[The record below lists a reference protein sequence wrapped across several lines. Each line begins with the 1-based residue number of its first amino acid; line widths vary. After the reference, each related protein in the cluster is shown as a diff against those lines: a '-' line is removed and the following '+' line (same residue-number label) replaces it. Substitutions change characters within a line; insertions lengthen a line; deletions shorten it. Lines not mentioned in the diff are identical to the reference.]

1 MANPSPSRPP
11 SMKRVA
17 IGVTAALVL
26 AAGNLAGGMSPA
38 DAASKKGVP
47 TAEPQGL
54 SLVICYY
61 LPWLC

>member
-1 MANPSPSRPP
+1 MATSSPSRPP

-38 DAASKKGVP
+38 DAASKKGAP
-47 TAEPQGL
+47 SAEPQGL
-54 SLVICYY
+54 SILMCYY
-61 LPWLC
+61 LPWMC

>member
-1 MANPSPSRPP
+1 MVNPSPSRPP

-38 DAASKKGVP
+38 DAAAKKGGP
-47 TAEPQGL
+47 SAEPQGL
-54 SLVICYY
+54 KLVMCYY
-61 LPWLC
+61 LPWMC